1 MEISKICSKCSIN
14 KPLTEFFNSNKS
26 KDGKTSNCKECE
38 KKRKAEQYLK
48 NKEYINN
55 RNQLWRDNNPDKV
68 KEQRINYYKNNKE
81 LVIKKHKLYIELNK
95 EENIKYHKHYRLIN
109 KEKIKNK
116 ATNRLKIDPLH
127 KLKCNLRTY
136 IRLSI
141 KRMGYFKKSNT
152 KDILG
157 CTFEELKL
165 HLESK
170 FESWMSWENHGLYN
184 GELNYGW
191 DIDHIIPLSSAISE
205 EEIIKLNHYTNLQP
219 LCSYTNRYIKKGN
232 Y

>member
-1 MEISKICSKCSIN
+1 MVKHLIAKNVK
-14 KPLTEFFNSNKS
+14 
-26 KDGKTSNCKECE
+26 